1 MNKDR
6 LFFQKLTQ
14 DGNCH
19 LYCFNS
25 YIQTGFYLKMMKKS
39 SLSIPLLLTLFCM
52 NTTAQAFPSN
62 SLRPGGV
69 GVISVLP
76 ANQAKPFVSYKA
88 APVALVK
95 GQQNWLA
102 VVGISLSAKSGTHQ
116 ISIKDRYGKI
126 TKKRFNV
133 KAHQYKTQRLTI
145 KNKNKVNPNKK
156 SSKRIE
162 KEYLLKQKLKKTFS
176 SNSPRMNFIKPVAGR
191 DSGRFGLRRILNK
204 QKRNPHSG
212 MDIAAPEGKKI
223 KAAESGR
230 IIFVGDL
237 FFTGKVVYLDHG
249 NGLISL
255 YAHLSKIH
263 VKQGQ
268 QVKRGDVI
276 ARVGKTG
283 RVTGAHLHW
292 SVYLNGNAIDP
303 ALFIAKNN

>member
-1 MNKDR
+1 
-6 LFFQKLTQ
+6 
-14 DGNCH
+14 
-19 LYCFNS
+19 
-25 YIQTGFYLKMMKKS
+25 MKKFTFTI
-39 SLSIPLLLTLFCM
+39 LIFITLFSL
-52 NTTAQAFPSN
+52 NSSAFAFPAN

-76 ANQAKPFVSYKA
+76 ANQAKPYVSYNST
-88 APVALVK
+88 PVALVR

-102 VVGISLSAKSGTHQ
+102 VVGIALSAKAGAQKIT
-116 ISIKDRYGKI
+116 IKDSFGKI
-126 TKKRFNV
+126 STKSFNV
-133 KAHQYKTQRLTI
+133 KNHKYKTQRLNI

-162 KEYLLKQKLKKTFS
+162 QEYLLKQKLKKTFS
-176 SNSPRMNFIKPVAGR
+176 ANAPRMNFIRPVAGR
-191 DSGRFGLRRILNK
+191 DSGRFGLKRILNG

-212 MDIAAPEGKKI
+212 MDIAAPQGKNI
-223 KAAESGR
+223 VAAESGR
-230 IIFVGDL
+230 VLFVGDL

-249 NGLISL
+249 NGLLSL

-268 QVKRGDVI
+268 QVKRGELI
-276 ARVGKTG
+276 AKVGKTG

-303 ALFIAKNN
+303 ALFLTKSK

>member
-1 MNKDR
+1 
-6 LFFQKLTQ
+6 
-14 DGNCH
+14 
-19 LYCFNS
+19 
-25 YIQTGFYLKMMKKS
+25 MKKLCS
-39 SLSIPLLLTLFCM
+39 SILLLLILFCL
-52 NTTAQAFPSN
+52 NITAHAFPAN

-69 GVISVLP
+69 AVINVLAASQP
-76 ANQAKPFVSYKA
+76 KPFVSYKSSA
-88 APVALVK
+88 IALVK

-102 VVGISLSAKSGTHQ
+102 VVGIALDAKSGIHQ
-116 ISIKDRYGKI
+116 ISIKDANGKTS
-126 TKKRFNV
+126 TKSFNV
-133 KAHQYKTQRLTI
+133 KTHTYKTQRLTI

-162 KEYLLKQKLKKTFS
+162 REYLLKQKLKKTFS
-176 SNSPRMNFIKPVAGR
+176 SGSPKMNFIKPVAGR

-212 MDIAAPEGKKI
+212 MDIAAPQGRKI
-223 KAAESGR
+223 KATESGK

-255 YAHLSKIH
+255 YAHLSKTH
-263 VKQGQ
+263 VTQGQ
-268 QVKRGDVI
+268 QVKRGDII

-303 ALFIAKNN
+303 ALFLTKR

>member
-1 MNKDR
+1 
-6 LFFQKLTQ
+6 
-14 DGNCH
+14 
-19 LYCFNS
+19 
-25 YIQTGFYLKMMKKS
+25 MKKHKVT
-39 SLSIPLLLTLFCM
+39 LPLLLILLCL
-52 NTTAQAFPSN
+52 NISVHAFPAN

-69 GVISVLP
+69 AVISVLA
-76 ANQAKPFVSYKA
+76 ANQPKPSVSYKA
-88 APVALVK
+88 SPVALVK

-102 VVGISLSAKSGTHQ
+102 VIGIALAAKPGTHQ
-116 ISIKDRYGKI
+116 VSIKQTNGK
-126 TKKRFNV
+126 TNSKSFKV
-133 KAHQYKTQRLTI
+133 KSHKYKTQRLTI

-162 KEYLLKQKLKKTFS
+162 NEYLLKQNLKKSFS
-176 SNSPRMNFIKPVAGR
+176 ANSPKMNFIKPVTGR

-204 QKRNPHSG
+204 QSRSPHSG
-212 MDIAAPEGKKI
+212 MDIAAPKGRKI

-237 FFTGKVVYLDHG
+237 FFTGKVIYLDHG

-268 QVKRGDVI
+268 QIKRGEII

-303 ALFIAKNN
+303 ALFIAKK

>member
-1 MNKDR
+1 
-6 LFFQKLTQ
+6 
-14 DGNCH
+14 
-19 LYCFNS
+19 
-25 YIQTGFYLKMMKKS
+25 MKK
-39 SLSIPLLLTLFCM
+39 LNLTIALLLTLLCL
-52 NTTAQAFPSN
+52 NPTAQAFPAN

-76 ANQAKPFVSYKA
+76 ADQPKPFVSYKA
-88 APVALVK
+88 KPVALVK

-102 VVGISLSAKSGTHQ
+102 VVGIALSAKSGTHQ
-116 ISIKDRYGKI
+116 ISIKNAYGKKS
-126 TKKRFNV
+126 TKRFNV
-133 KAHQYKTQRLTI
+133 RAHQYKTQRLTI

-162 KEYLLKQKLKKTFS
+162 REYLLKQKLKKTFS

-212 MDIAAPEGKKI
+212 MDIAAPEGIKI
-223 KAAESGR
+223 KSAESGR
-230 IIFVGDL
+230 VLFVGDL
-237 FFTGKVVYLDHG
+237 FFTGKVVYIDHG

-263 VKQGQ
+263 VTQGQ

-303 ALFIAKNN
+303 ALFITRK

>member
-1 MNKDR
+1 
-6 LFFQKLTQ
+6 
-14 DGNCH
+14 
-19 LYCFNS
+19 
-25 YIQTGFYLKMMKKS
+25 MMKKITLAVLFAIALF
-39 SLSIPLLLTLFCM
+39 SLSKHAL
-52 NTTAQAFPSN
+52 AFPEN
-62 SLRPGGV
+62 SLRPGGL

-76 ANQAKPFVSYKA
+76 SNQAKPYVSYNA
-88 APVALVK
+88 SPVALVK

-102 VVGISLSAKSGTHQ
+102 VVGIPLSAKSGSHQ
-116 ISIKDRYGKI
+116 ITIKDKSGKV

-133 KAHQYKTQRLTI
+133 KTHQYKTQRLTI

-156 SSKRIE
+156 STKRIE

-176 SNSPRMNFIKPVAGR
+176 PTAPKMNFIKPVTGR
-191 DSGRFGLRRILNK
+191 DSGRFGLKRILNG

-212 MDIAAPEGKKI
+212 MDIAAPQGRKI

-230 IIFVGDL
+230 VLFVGDF

-249 NGLISL
+249 NGLLSL

-268 QVKRGDVI
+268 QVKRGEVI

-292 SVYLNGNAIDP
+292 SVYLNGNSIDP
-303 ALFIAKNN
+303 SLFITQNK